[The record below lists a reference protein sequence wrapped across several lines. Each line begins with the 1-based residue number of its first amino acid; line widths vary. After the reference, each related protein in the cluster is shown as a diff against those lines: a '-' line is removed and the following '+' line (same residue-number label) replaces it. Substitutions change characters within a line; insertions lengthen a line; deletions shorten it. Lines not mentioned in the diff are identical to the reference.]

1 MVLNCACLGLPVR
14 AITKV
19 EKCDTMLLRFC
30 LGVAAVFV
38 LFDIL
43 MVRYVGG
50 FLLLLRRWKLI
61 SLL

>member
-1 MVLNCACLGLPVR
+1 MR

>member
-1 MVLNCACLGLPVR
+1 MVLNCACLGLTVR

-38 LFDIL
+38 LFDI
-43 MVRYVGG
+43 RYVGG